1 MPDYSKGQIYSIRFF
16 DNDRIIYIGSTT
28 QNLAVRFGGHK
39 RDDTTSLFKYIQE
52 NYNGDFKCCY
62 VELLEKY
69 ECNNKQ
75 ELNKR
80 EGEIIRKYK
89 EDTHYFVINMSIA
102 GRIYKEW
109 YEDNKETLRLKHKY
123 YYQENKE
130 KIAQKAIE
138 YRERNKETTSR
149 YQKEYREANKDYAT
163 KYRKEYQ
170 EKHKEHLAQ
179 KAKERYEKKKLVF
192 NNNTSIDCK

>member
-1 MPDYSKGQIYSIRFF
+1 MPDYSKGQIYTIRFF
-16 DNDRIIYIGSTT
+16 DNDKLIYIGSTT

-39 RDDTTSLFKYIQE
+39 RDDTTSLFQYIQE

-62 VELLEKY
+62 VELLEKC

-89 EDTHYFVINMSIA
+89 EDTYYIVINMRIA

-109 YEDNKETLRLKHKY
+109 YEDNKETLLLNNKY

-130 KIAQKAIE
+130 KIAKKAIE
-138 YRERNKETTSR
+138 YKERNKETISK
-149 YQKEYREANKDYAT
+149 YQKEYREANKDYA
-163 KYRKEYQ
+163 KEYQKEYQ
-170 EKHKEHLAQ
+170 EKHRELLAQ
-179 KAKERYEKKKLVF
+179 KAKERYEKKVNF
-192 NNNTSIDCK
+192 Q